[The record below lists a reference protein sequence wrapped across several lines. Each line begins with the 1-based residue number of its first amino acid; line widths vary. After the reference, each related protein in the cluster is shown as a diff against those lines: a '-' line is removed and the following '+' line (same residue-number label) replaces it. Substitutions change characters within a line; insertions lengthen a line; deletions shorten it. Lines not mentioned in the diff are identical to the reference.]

1 MARRPTQSQA
11 RLFAQLIAELEPEV
25 RRAFM
30 ASVTDLQANVDWPR
44 LLAELDRG
52 NVDGAIAAL
61 NISPAAWAEY
71 SSAMTAAYAKAGAST
86 AAQIVQS
93 GVGPIGTRFN
103 MTNPRAE
110 EWIRQN
116 VAERVVGFAEEQIR
130 VARAVIEAGY
140 AQGQGPRTIAIDLV
154 GRATGPGRTRT
165 GGALGLDGPRADR
178 LQKVTQGMSTPEGVR
193 GLVVRH
199 ESGVLSVRYK
209 VNPAT
214 EARILK
220 AYRAGTE
227 VPLAERIISERQY
240 SNALLKSRGDTVAR
254 TETASAVMGARD
266 EEWHQLLESQGL
278 SQDNVIK
285 TWQHRGGPTAH
296 HRPDHLAMSGHSVRG
311 LNTPFIFPDGAM
323 LQHSHDPAGGAEHV
337 INCRCSTEYRLDHS
351 AGLE

>member
-1 MARRPTQSQA
+1 MARRPTTSQA
-11 RLFAQLIAELEPEV
+11 RLFANLIADLTPEV

-44 LLAELDRG
+44 LLAELERS
-52 NVDGAIAAL
+52 NIEGAISAL

-110 EWIRQN
+110 AWIREN
-116 VAERVVGFAEEQIR
+116 VANRVVGFAEEQIR
-130 VARAVIEAGY
+130 VARTVIEAGY
-140 AQGQGPRTIAIDLV
+140 AQGQGPRTIAVDLV

-165 GGALGLDGPRADR
+165 GGVLGLDGPRADR
-178 LQKVTQGMSTPEGVR
+178 LQKVTQGMRTPEGVQ

-199 ESGVLSVRYK
+199 ESGALSVRYK

-214 EARILK
+214 EARILR
-220 AYRAGTE
+220 AYRAETAVPQTE
-227 VPLAERIISERQY
+227 RLISERQY
-240 SNALLKSRGDTVAR
+240 SNALLKARGDTVAR
-254 TETASAVMGARD
+254 TETGNAVMSARD
-266 EEWHQLLESQGL
+266 EEWSQFAESQGL
-278 SQDNVIK
+278 DRSAVIK
-285 TWQHRGGPTAH
+285 TWWHRRGASRH
-296 HRPDHLAMSGHSVRG
+296 HRPDHLAMSGTEVVG
-311 LNTPFIFPDGAM
+311 LDTPFIFPDGAM
-323 LQHSHDPAGGAEHV
+323 LKYAHDPDGGAAHV
-337 INCRCSTEYRLDHS
+337 IDCGCDTTFRLDHS